1 MAENEV
7 KEYKTTVTG
16 VVGNFNKINQ
26 GTVAVEA
33 SRAITEAQGKLLL
46 AKQFP
51 RNYTSCYA
59 NAIEACQRKGFAEKA
74 FFSYPR
80 AGQTVTGVTI
90 RFAEEMAR
98 CYGNLDYGIKELSHE
113 DGKSEMQA
121 YAWDLETNTVS
132 SQNFTVEHIMETRQ
146 GNRKLTSQRD
156 IYERTANDG
165 ARRLRS
171 RILAILPPDLVEDCI
186 NECKKTLAG
195 ENSIPIIDKV
205 KNMVTGF
212 AKLGVSK
219 DMLEKRLGH
228 TIESVNVEELTEY
241 IGIYNG
247 LKQKETTVSDWFE
260 QPKTASQMTDLLK
273 EEEAKKLKGGA
284 ENNEVRSSN

>member
-1 MAENEV
+1 MENEV
-7 KEYKTTVTG
+7 TEYKGGVPSG
-16 VVGNFNKINQ
+16 VVANFNNINQ

-33 SRAITEAQGKLLL
+33 SRAITEAQGKLIL

-80 AGQTVTGVTI
+80 GGQTVTGVTI

-186 NECKKTLAG
+186 RECKKTLAG
-195 ENSIPIIDKV
+195 DNEMPFIDKV
-205 KNMVTGF
+205 KNMVTAF
-212 AKLGVSK
+212 AKLSVSK
-219 DMLEKRLGH
+219 EMLEKRLGH
-228 TIESVNVEELTEY
+228 TIESINEEEMTEY
-241 IGIYNG
+241 IGIFNG
-247 LKQKETTVSDWFE
+247 LKQKETNISDWFE
-260 QPKTASQMTDLLK
+260 QPKTASQMTELLK
-273 EEEAKKLKGGA
+273 EEEAKEKKSKGGDDKK
-284 ENNEVRSSN
+284 

>member
-7 KEYKTTVTG
+7 KEYAPNVPSP
-16 VVGNFNKINQ
+16 VGNFNNINQ

-132 SQNFTVEHIMETRQ
+132 SQNFTVEHIIETKN

-186 NECKKTLAG
+186 LECKKTLAG
-195 ENSIPIIDKV
+195 KNDIPLIDKV

-212 AKLGVSK
+212 AKIGVTK

-228 TIESVNVEELTEY
+228 TIESVNTEELTEY

-247 LKQKETTVSDWFE
+247 LKQKETTISDWFE
-260 QPKTASQMTDLLK
+260 QPKTASQMTELLK
-273 EEEAKKLKGGA
+273 EQEKESKKEKGGA
-284 ENNEVRSSN
+284 DKQ

>member
-1 MAENEV
+1 MENEV
-7 KEYKTTVTG
+7 TEYKATVPSG
-16 VVGNFNKINQ
+16 VVANFNNINQ

-59 NAIEACQRKGFAEKA
+59 KAIEACQRKTFAEKA

-80 AGQTVTGVTI
+80 GGQSVTGVTI

-121 YAWDLETNTVS
+121 YCWDLETNTIS
-132 SQNFTVEHIMETRQ
+132 SQNFTVEHIREANGRST
-146 GNRKLTSQRD
+146 KLTSQRD

-186 NECKKTLAG
+186 KECHKTIAG
-195 ENSIPIIDKV
+195 KNDIPLIDKV

-212 AKLGVSK
+212 AKVGVTK
-219 DMLEKRLGH
+219 EMLEKRLGH
-228 TIESVNVEELTEY
+228 TVESVNADELVEY
-241 IGIYNG
+241 ISIFSG
-247 LKQKETTVSDWFE
+247 LKQKETTISDWFE
-260 QPKTASQMTDLLK
+260 QPKTASQITELLK
-273 EEEAKKLKGGA
+273 EEEAKAEKAGA
-284 ENNEVRSSN
+284 DNK

>member
-1 MAENEV
+1 MSENELR
-7 KEYKTTVTG
+7 EYQGTNTSVPIS
-16 VVGNFNKINQ
+16 FSSINQ

-33 SRAITEAQGKLLL
+33 SRAISEAQGKLML

-51 RNYTSCYA
+51 RNYTTCYA
-59 NAIEACQRKGFAEKA
+59 NAIQACQRKGFAEKA

-90 RFAEEMAR
+90 RFAEELCR
-98 CYGNLDYGIKELSHE
+98 CYTNVDYGIKELSHE
-113 DGKSEMQA
+113 EGKSEMQA
-121 YAWDLETNTVS
+121 YCWDLETNTIS
-132 SQNFTVEHIMETRQ
+132 SQNFTVEHILETKN

-186 NECKKTLAG
+186 LECKKTLAG
-195 ENSIPIIDKV
+195 QNEIPLIDKI

-212 AKLGVSK
+212 AKIGVTK
-219 DMLEKRLGH
+219 EMIEKRLGH
-228 TIESVNVEELTEY
+228 TVESANADELVEY
-241 IGIYNG
+241 VGIYNG
-247 LKQKETTVSDWFE
+247 LKQKETTISDWFE
-260 QPKTASQMTDLLK
+260 HPKTASQMTELLK
-273 EEEAKKLKGGA
+273 EAEKDNKKGA
-284 ENNEVRSSN
+284 DK

>member
-1 MAENEV
+1 MSENELR
-7 KEYKTTVTG
+7 EYQVTNTS
-16 VVGNFNKINQ
+16 VPISFSSINQ

-33 SRAITEAQGKLLL
+33 SRAISEAQGKLML

-51 RNYTSCYA
+51 RNYTTCYA
-59 NAIEACQRKGFAEKA
+59 NAIQACQRKGFAEKA

-90 RFAEEMAR
+90 RFAEELCR
-98 CYGNLDYGIKELSHE
+98 CYTNVDYGIKELSHE

-121 YAWDLETNTVS
+121 YCWDLETNTIS
-132 SQNFTVEHIMETRQ
+132 SQNFTVEHILETKN

-186 NECKKTLAG
+186 LECKKTLAG
-195 ENSIPIIDKV
+195 QNDIPLIDKI

-212 AKLGVSK
+212 AKIGVTK
-219 DMLEKRLGH
+219 EMLEKRLGH
-228 TIESVNVEELTEY
+228 TLESVNTDELTEY

-247 LKQKETTVSDWFE
+247 LKQKETTISDWFE
-260 QPKTASQMTDLLK
+260 QPKTASQMTELLK
-273 EEEAKKLKGGA
+273 EAEKDNKKGA
-284 ENNEVRSSN
+284 DK

>member
-1 MAENEV
+1 MANEV
-7 KEYKTTVTG
+7 VERQEYAPTAG
-16 VVGNFNKINQ
+16 VANFNNINQ

-51 RNYTSCYA
+51 RSYTKCYA
-59 NAIEACQRKGFAEKA
+59 DAIQACQRKSFAEKA

-80 AGQTVTGVTI
+80 GGQTVTGVTI

-98 CYGNLDYGIKELSHE
+98 CYGNIDYGIKELSHE
-113 DGKSEMQA
+113 EGKSEMQA
-121 YAWDLETNTVS
+121 YCWDLETNAVS
-132 SQNFTVEHIMETRQ
+132 QQNFTVEHIREANGRST
-146 GNRKLTSQRD
+146 KLTSQRD

-195 ENSIPIIDKV
+195 KNDIPLIDKV

-212 AKLGVSK
+212 AKIGVTK
-219 DMLEKRLGH
+219 EMLENRLGH
-228 TIESVNVEELTEY
+228 TIESVNMDELTEY

-247 LKQKETTVSDWFE
+247 LKQKETTISDWFE
-260 QPKTASQMTDLLK
+260 QPKTASQMTELLK
-273 EEEAKKLKGGA
+273 AEAEKKEGK
-284 ENNEVRSSN
+284 